1 MGLEQALSG
10 LTGAS
15 QNLDVIGNNI
25 ANASTTGFK
34 ESRAQF
40 ADMYASMLGGSGS
53 NQIGIGTQVTSIA
66 EQFTQGNILTTGNP
80 LDVAVNGGGFFRELT
95 NGTVNYSRDGQFS
108 LDSNGFIVNST
119 SSQITGY
126 PATPTGTIS
135 NAPPVPLQLSQAPV
149 SPKATANVN
158 VVLNLNAGAT
168 VPPTTPFSAADPN
181 TYNSS
186 TSVTAYDSLG
196 NPQTLSL
203 YFSKSASNNWNV
215 YATDATGTTHT
226 FSTSVAPA
234 VSVPIT
240 FGTNGGLTSN
250 PLLGNVTLT
259 PVGAAPLTMAIS
271 MSPPVG
277 STSAAVTTQYGV
289 PFAVSSNSQDGFT
302 TGQLAGYSIAKDG
315 TISGRYTNGQ
325 TRAMGQICLANFV
338 NPQGLVSQG
347 GNQFAE
353 SSASGAP
360 VVGVPGSG
368 TFGGLQS
375 GALEQSTVDLTKELV
390 NMITAQRVYQANAET
405 VKTQD
410 QVQQTL
416 MNLR

>member
-1 MGLEQALSG
+1 MGMEQALSG

-25 ANASTTGFK
+25 ANASTIGFK
-34 ESRAQF
+34 LSRAQF
-40 ADMYASMLGGSGS
+40 ADMYASMVGGSGS
-53 NQIGIGTQVTSIA
+53 NQIGIGTQVTMVAS
-66 EQFTQGNILTTGNP
+66 QFTQGNILTTGNP
-80 LDVAVNGGGFFRELT
+80 LDVAINGGGFFRELS
-95 NGTVNYSRDGQFS
+95 NGAISYSRDGQFE
-108 LDSNGFIVNST
+108 VNSQGYIT
-119 SSQITGY
+119 NSLGAQVTGY
-126 PATPTGTIS
+126 PADAAGLVS

-149 SPKATANVN
+149 QPKATTGVN
-158 VVLNLNAGAT
+158 VVLNLDST
-168 VPPTTPFSAADPN
+168 SSVPPTSPFSAANSN

-196 NPQTLSL
+196 NAQTLSL
-203 YFSKSASNNWNV
+203 YFVKTAANSWNV
-215 YATDATGTTHT
+215 YATDASGTPTA

-234 VSVPIT
+234 TSVPIT
-240 FGTNGGLTSN
+240 FSTSGTLSSN

-259 PVGAAPLTMAIS
+259 PLGAAPLTMAIS
-271 MSPPVG
+271 LAPPAG
-277 STSAAVTTQYGV
+277 STSSAVTTQFGV
-289 PFAVSSNSQDGFT
+289 PFAVSSNVQDGFT

-325 TRAMGQICLANFV
+325 TRALGQVCLANFV
-338 NPQGLVSQG
+338 DPQGLVAQG
-347 GNQFAE
+347 GNMFAE
-353 SSASGAP
+353 SADSGAP

-368 TFGGLQS
+368 TFGSLQS

-390 NMITAQRVYQANAET
+390 NMIEAQRVYQANAET